1 MGVLRMPTDPAIS
14 IFLSEW
20 AVNKRSDWLGDSGEG
35 SGKTAL
41 LQALKKSIFDI
52 RVGMVLCCIIAT
64 VLLSIGATVLKPLGI
79 VPKGIDIMLK
89 MSEIYTQT
97 LGEWIFPVFI
107 VTLFAAFWGSYLVT
121 TTGLLLATVIQ
132 RPMVMVLLAVSVGL
146 VNYPLIFGM
155 NIFCVTKMIDKEF
168 RPGKLNLTIVA
179 LGFATGVGGLVL
191 LILVRILKVFN

>member
-1 MGVLRMPTDPAIS
+1 M
-14 IFLSEW
+14 
-20 AVNKRSDWLGDSGEG
+20 GDSGEG

-107 VTLFAAFWGSYLVT
+107 VTLFAAFWGSYLVAMD
-121 TTGLLLATVIQ
+121 GMK
-132 RPMVMVLLAVSVGL
+132 R
-146 VNYPLIFGM
+146 IFGDLTSK
-155 NIFCVTKMIDKEF
+155 IFKVDEEKAK
-168 RPGKLNLTIVA
+168 KA
-179 LGFATGVGGLVL
+179 ATG
-191 LILVRILKVFN
+191 